1 MKSSRI
7 FALVVAEI
15 IVIQTAAHAD
25 GIDMND
31 PRRALGREDD
41 IRVDA
46 RLLQDSVAPGVPI
59 GVVYQIQNLTE
70 TPVAV
75 ADKVSSA
82 SYDRDTRT
90 ITISLGSEVP
100 DQNLPHLAI
109 IAPGEKKI
117 FHAAALPSLTAAAS
131 RANIGGAPRYVQ
143 LKVSILRDVTPFRTL
158 IDKQTLGPQPLA
170 DALFDTWLESN
181 DTILLNSVPVQFTA
195 RGGGDAFDAESRD
208 ASHASY

>member
-1 MKSSRI
+1 MKSSRF

-15 IVIQTAAHAD
+15 LLSQTAAHAD

-41 IRVDA
+41 VRVDA
-46 RLLQDSVAPGVPI
+46 RLLQESVVPGVPI
-59 GVVYQIQNLTE
+59 GVIYQIQNFTE

-82 SYDRDTRT
+82 SYDGETRT
-90 ITISLGSEVP
+90 ITITLGSEVP
-100 DQNLPHLAI
+100 EQNLPHLVV

-117 FHAAALPSLTAAAS
+117 LHAAALPSLTAAAS
-131 RANIGGAPRYVQ
+131 RASVGGAPRFVQ
-143 LKVSILRDVTPFRTL
+143 LKVAILRDVTPFRAL
-158 IDKQTLGPQPLA
+158 IDRQGPGPQPLA

-181 DTILLNSVPVQFTA
+181 DTILLNSVPVQFSA
-195 RGGGDAFDAESRD
+195 RAGNSFDVEGRD